1 MMLDPQSEMLN
12 MARTRHLCLIYT
24 IQTSQGCQASLEQ
37 WYKTRASHE
46 EPKRH
51 RTVRTRVCG
60 RAARDGWAAVRCL
73 SVPPVQTDRW
83 STAGP
88 QHCTNEIRE
97 PRIRAH
103 SEYAFMEIS
112 TFTRRSAFQLH
123 HRSAKT
129 VLQINVTPTRHP
141 TIHCISSLHASNTV
155 FRKIMQLWSNTPAV
169 TP

>member
-12 MARTRHLCLIYT
+12 MARMRHLRFIYT
-24 IQTSQGCQASLEQ
+24 IQTSQGFKCRLSSDTKPERLM
-37 WYKTRASHE
+37 
-46 EPKRH
+46 
-51 RTVRTRVCG
+51 RTLNLTGLSGPERG

-73 SVPPVQTDRW
+73 SVPPAQTDRW

-129 VLQINVTPTRHP
+129 VLQINVTPTHHP

-155 FRKIMQLWSNTPAV
+155 FRKIMQLWSNKPAV